1 MKEEHKKTKVEGKK
15 SKTPLIAIAFAL
27 VIGIIAYIYSRGILA
42 SLISLATTFA
52 VIMIYGYMRA
62 SLIESSKIKKIEQV
76 FPDFL
81 QLMASNLRA
90 GMTIDRALLS
100 SSRKEFTPLDF
111 EITRL
116 GKDIVTGKE
125 MERAMIEMSE
135 RIKSER
141 IRKTTLLINSGIKSG
156 GNLAVLLQETAANM
170 REHAFIEKRAAS
182 NVLMYVI
189 FIFFAVAIGA
199 PLLFGLS
206 TVLVSIL
213 YQILETIPKTPTN
226 VNLPFTLTAINISP
240 AFITYF
246 SAFFIVVTD
255 VLGSF
260 VLGLVNKNEEKEGV
274 KYIPFLIPISLAVF
288 FIVKFS
294 LGKYFIQFFGR

>member
-1 MKEEHKKTKVEGKK
+1 MKTQEKKRTGKK
-15 SKTPLIAIAFAL
+15 NPLP
-27 VIGIIAYIYSRGILA
+27 IIALII
-42 SLISLATTFA
+42 SLIIGLATYYYSKSIIVSIISIITLF
-52 VIMIYGYMRA
+52 VIILVYGYMRA
-62 SLIESSKIKKIEQV
+62 SFIESSRVKQIELV

-100 SSRKEFTPLDF
+100 SSRKEFAPLDL
-111 EITRL
+111 EISRL

-135 RIKSER
+135 RIKSEK
-141 IRKTTLLINSGIKSG
+141 IRKTTLLIISGIRSG

-213 YQILETIPKTPTN
+213 SQILATIPKVQTN
-226 VNLPFTLTAINISP
+226 ASLPFTLTAINISP
-240 AFITYF
+240 TFITYF
-246 SAFFIVVTD
+246 SAFFILVTD
-255 VLGSF
+255 VLGSL
-260 VLGLVNKNEEKEGV
+260 VLGLVSRGEEKAGV
-274 KYIPFLIPISLAVF
+274 RYIPFLVPLSLGVF
-288 FIVKFS
+288 FVVKVALS
-294 LGKYFIQFFGR
+294 QYFLQFFG